1 MVLTGVQIIGA
12 LFGVLLLYLAFVH
25 QKRREF
31 TIKEWIAWS
40 GLAIVFI
47 ILALFPQ
54 ILDPVTVRL
63 KIFRALDFMVILG
76 FMFMIIAI
84 FYTYT
89 LSRTNQK
96 KLEII
101 IRSEAIGKTLKNI
114 KNRKR

>member
-1 MVLTGVQIIGA
+1 MVLSGVQIIGA

-40 GLAIVFI
+40 GLAMVFIVF
-47 ILALFPQ
+47 AVFPQ
-54 ILDPVTVRL
+54 ILDPITTKLRF
-63 KIFRALDFMVILG
+63 FRTLDLMVILG
-76 FMFMIIAI
+76 FMFMVIAI

-96 KLEII
+96 KLETI
-101 IRSEAIGKTLKNI
+101 IRAEAIGKTLKSLT
-114 KNRKR
+114 KKK

>member
-1 MVLTGVQIIGA
+1 MVLSGVQILGA
-12 LFGVLLLYLAFVH
+12 LFGLLLLYLAFVH

-31 TIKEWIAWS
+31 TIKEWFGWS

-47 ILALFPQ
+47 IFAIFPQ

-76 FMFMIIAI
+76 FMFMIIVI

-101 IRSEAIGKTLKNI
+101 IRSEAIGKTLKSL
-114 KNRKR
+114 KKKK